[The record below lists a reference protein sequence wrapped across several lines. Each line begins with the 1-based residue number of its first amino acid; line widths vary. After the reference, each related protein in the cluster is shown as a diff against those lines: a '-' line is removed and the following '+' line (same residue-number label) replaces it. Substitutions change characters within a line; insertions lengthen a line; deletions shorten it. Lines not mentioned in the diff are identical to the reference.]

1 MSAALTVTVLAVLL
15 GLQPVTTDL
24 YLPALPALTDA
35 FSAPMP
41 YAQLTLGALMLAF
54 GLSQLIWGPL
64 SDRYGRRP
72 ILLWGLSTYTLASTG
87 SIFSTTIV
95 QLIVWRILQGAAMGA
110 VVMCARAI
118 VRDLYK
124 PTDGAR
130 IMSRGLTGLGFLACI
145 CAPLG
150 GLLCDLFGW
159 RAALVPLAVF
169 GGLSMLLIALRFQ
182 ETLEHKNPLALE
194 PATLLRTW
202 QQILANPTFLSFS
215 VLSVASYGGLFTFL
229 AGSSF
234 IFTGIFGLR
243 KAQYGLLMLG
253 SALCYVAGTMLC
265 RVMLR
270 QFGLTKTVMHAAF
283 LSLAGGTAMGM
294 LALAGVHSIWAIM
307 LPYGLFMLGHGVHQ
321 PCGQAGA
328 VGPFPKAAGTA
339 SAMNGFLM
347 MCGVFVI
354 GGWLGE
360 HMDGT
365 VNPMTNAIWF
375 WSVVLAISA
384 WTAVRRYGDPLVA
397 SPAVA

>member
-1 MSAALTVTVLAVLL
+1 MSTALTVTVLAVLL
-15 GLQPVTTDL
+15 GVQPVTTDL
-24 YLPALPALTDA
+24 YLPALPALTEA
-35 FSAPMP
+35 LAAPMP
-41 YAQLTLGALMLAF
+41 YAQLTLSALLLAF

-72 ILLWGLSTYTLASTG
+72 ILLWGLSAYTLASIG
-87 SIFSTTIV
+87 SVFSITIV

-124 PTDGAR
+124 PADGAR

-159 RAALVPLAVF
+159 RAALMPLAVF
-169 GGLSMLLIALRFQ
+169 GGLSMLLTAPRFQ
-182 ETLEHKNPLALE
+182 ETLKHKNPLALQ
-194 PATLLRTW
+194 PATLVRTW
-202 QQILANPTFLSFS
+202 QQILTNPTFLSFS
-215 VLSVASYGGLFTFL
+215 ILSVASYGGLFTFL

-234 IFTGIFGLR
+234 IFTGIFGLS
-243 KAQYGLLMLG
+243 KAHYGFLMLG
-253 SALCYVAGTMLC
+253 SAVFYIAGTVLC

-270 QFGLTKTVMHAAF
+270 QFGLRKTIMHAAF
-283 LSLAGGTAMGM
+283 LSLAGGTSMGV

-307 LPYGLFMLGHGVHQ
+307 LPYALFMLAHGVHQ

-328 VGPFPKAAGTA
+328 VGPFPQAAGAA

-347 MCGVFVI
+347 MCGAFVI
-354 GGWLGE
+354 GGWLGN

-365 VNPMTNAIWF
+365 VYPMTNAIWF
-375 WSVVLAISA
+375 CSVVLFITA
-384 WTAVRRYGDPLVA
+384 WTAVRQYGDPVVA
-397 SPAVA
+397 PLAAA